1 MSKKYY
7 TFFPGEVP
15 SIYDREGKTK
25 EEIIKSENTFMCLV
39 TLKRMKEKLI
49 EYLEQNNIDYTRLII
64 APSFDFF
71 LSEEDV
77 INYPREKSETSYN
90 WGMHLDMISEYVSVD
105 LTCVVYENGEDEE
118 FIYPETIK
126 ELGIDL
132 TPITVDYNVFIKMLG
147 KQDIGIHSLPETFG
161 KYKMRYIEEET
172 KETLGYNLPTD
183 IIVAEKRKIN
193 RI

>member
-77 INYPREKSETSYN
+77 INEVDGTEAIDETVE
-90 WGMHLDMISEYVSVD
+90 DDTEE
-105 LTCVVYENGEDEE
+105 VVKDEN
-118 FIYPETIK
+118 
-126 ELGIDL
+126 
-132 TPITVDYNVFIKMLG
+132 
-147 KQDIGIHSLPETFG
+147 
-161 KYKMRYIEEET
+161 IENADT
-172 KETLGYNLPTD
+172 KESVKEDTQELSEN
-183 IIVAEKRKIN
+183 E
-193 RI
+193 